1 ELMRSNVLSPSMTT
15 LSPGAGFGLDFAV
28 YTDPVAAGGYYG
40 KGTYYW
46 GGAAGTWFWIDPTD
60 DLIVIGMI
68 QQVSGDGAAAAYQ
81 IPDVRGLSHA
91 YVYQAILN

>member
-1 ELMRSNVLSPSMTT
+1 M
-15 LSPGAGFGLDFAV
+15 
-28 YTDPVAAGGYYG
+28 YTDTVAAGGYYG
-40 KGTYYW
+40 KGTFYW

-68 QQVSGDGAAAAYQ
+68 QQIAGTGAAAANT

-91 YVYQAILN
+91 YRLSGDRELAPAITQDGF